1 MDLLYK
7 TAAAMLL
14 ASLMALLIR
23 KTNPELALLINLMA
37 VTLAFFAAGSYAFGI
52 RDLSD
57 TVKTM
62 MHGKGNYVDPILKCV
77 AVSFVTRISS
87 DLCKDSAQ
95 SASASA
101 LEVLGTVCAMGIAM
115 PLILNVLMTI
125 GGLL

>member
-1 MDLLYK
+1 MDLLFK
-7 TAAAMLL
+7 TAAAILL
-14 ASLMALLIR
+14 ANLMALLIR
-23 KTNPELALLINLMA
+23 KTNPELALLINIMS
-37 VTLAFFAAGSYAFGI
+37 VTLAFFAAGNYAFGI

-62 MHGKGNYVDPILKCV
+62 LHGKENYVDPILKCV
-77 AVSFVTRISS
+77 AISFVTRISS

-101 LEVLGTVCAMGIAM
+101 LELLGTVCSMGIAM
-115 PLILNVLMTI
+115 PLILNILTTI